1 MNTTNSNERI
11 IRTGMFSPKAYEVI
25 SSVLGQL
32 SDGWGENKPMY
43 DKYWMFARVRQDED
57 GEVIIAVKR
66 ENYTRYC
73 DRYID
78 NGFAHMD
85 DEGIKSYF
93 ARLIKKTARME
104 MSDCGQ
110 NSTSGWNRNNTRME
124 TVYLNYHEKITI
136 AEVYAIYEKL
146 LGRRTAGK
154 YSSSL
159 IESAISHKK
168 TEAEIKYEADLA
180 ALNKAEAEELA
191 ALKAKYEKARKD
203 LANEYNNQKN

>member
-1 MNTTNSNERI
+1 MATNERI
-11 IRTGMFSPKAYEVI
+11 IHTGMFSKKAYEVI
-25 SSVLGQL
+25 SAVLGQL

-43 DKYWMFARVRQDED
+43 DKYWMFANVRQAQD
-57 GEVIIAVKR
+57 GEVIIAVKT
-66 ENYTRYC
+66 ENYTRYYE
-73 DRYID
+73 RYID

-85 DEGIKSYF
+85 DEGVKTYF

-104 MSDCGQ
+104 MDDCGQ

-124 TVYLNYHEKITI
+124 TTYLNYREHITI

-146 LGRRTAGK
+146 LGRRTVGK
-154 YSSSL
+154 YSDSL

-168 TEAEIKYEADLA
+168 TEAEIKFEAEMA

-191 ALKAKYEKARKD
+191 ALKAKYEQLKKE
-203 LANEYNNQKN
+203 LKVKYNR

>member
-1 MNTTNSNERI
+1 MATNERI
-11 IRTGMFSPKAYEVI
+11 IHTGMFSKKAYEVI
-25 SSVLGQL
+25 SAVLGQL

-43 DKYWMFARVRQDED
+43 DKYWMFANVRQAQD
-57 GEVIIAVKR
+57 GEVIIAVKT
-66 ENYTRYC
+66 ENYTRYY

-85 DEGIKSYF
+85 DEGIKTYF

-104 MSDCGQ
+104 MDDCGM
-110 NSTSGWNRNNTRME
+110 NSSSGWNRNNTRTE
-124 TVYLNYHEKITI
+124 TGYLNYREHITI

-146 LGRRTAGK
+146 LGRRTVGK
-154 YSSSL
+154 YSDSL

-168 TEAEIKYEADLA
+168 TEAEIKFEAEMA

-191 ALKAKYEKARKD
+191 ALKAKYEQLKKE
-203 LANEYNNQKN
+203 LKVKYNR